1 MLSSRYRPCLHMR
14 RSAILIGVLLVGSL
28 LLGSTVAAD
37 DGGHFNP
44 PKQYYLALGDSE
56 AFGFQLAKFQ
66 QEVVTNS
73 YNPASFNTGYVD
85 DFAAMLRTIRP
96 GIQTV
101 NFSCPGETTA
111 TLIGG
116 NCSFHNAGGPLSLHN
131 NYPIATPQLAAALDF
146 LREHRSKVSPI
157 TIDIGSNDVQNL
169 FLSICKKEVACTQA
183 GLPGVLAQVRT
194 NVDSILSALH
204 DASPSSEIILLT
216 VENPYVVVPGLG
228 DVSAQV
234 VQALNATLA
243 NVANAHDVRVAD
255 GYTPLSTPAEICAL
269 TFMCAQGDIHPND
282 AGYAVLGQAVWAASG
297 YDRLGR
303 DD

>member
-1 MLSSRYRPCLHMR
+1 MLLSGYRPCLHAR
-14 RSAILIGVLLVGSL
+14 RLAILIGVLLVGSL
-28 LLGSTVAAD
+28 LLGSTVAA

-66 QEVVTNS
+66 QELATQS
-73 YNPASFNTGYVD
+73 YDPASFNTGYVD

-96 GIQTV
+96 RIETV

-116 NCSFHNAGGPLSLHN
+116 NCSFHNASRPLAMHN
-131 NYPIATPQLAAALDF
+131 DYPIGTPQLAAALSF
-146 LREHRSKVSPI
+146 LREHPGTVSPI
-157 TIDIGSNDVQNL
+157 TIDIGSNDVQHL
-169 FLSICKKEVACTQA
+169 FLNICNKDVACTQA

-194 NVDSILSALH
+194 NVDSTLNALH
-204 DASPSSEIILLT
+204 EASPSSEIILLT

-234 VQALNATLA
+234 VQALNATLTS
-243 NVANAHDVRVAD
+243 VASAHDVRVAD

-282 AGYAVLGQAVWAASG
+282 AGYAVLARAVWAASG